1 MIFVLR
7 SWFVFDCFLVN
18 LIEYFHVVI
27 LWILFYVLGFKLL
40 EVIAELSIFYSSYF
54 ILSKI
59 HFSNSLQL
67 FRINIANIPINKL
80 FIFNLKKILIQ
91 LNKFKPLL
99 FLFRKKLIK
108 RLNIHFLKTLIIQ
121 ANIVLNLF
129 FIVIFKQ
136 I

>member
-121 ANIVLNLF
+121 VNIVLNLF